1 MGITMY
7 DASYVTLGKVRGVD
21 VHTADE
27 ELLKK
32 IRKKLP
38 FVRHV
43 KDYAGQ
49 EAEDEQG
56 TG

>member
-1 MGITMY
+1 MGITVY
-7 DASYVTLGKVRGVD
+7 DASYIALGKVGGVD

-38 FVRHV
+38 FVRLV
-43 KDYAGQ
+43 KDYTGQ